1 MNIPQNFNEEVV
13 FSLRSIYKNRGFTQ
27 YKMSKFEE
35 YDLYAKNKDF
45 LISEGV
51 ITFTDTNGKLMA
63 LKPDV
68 TLSII
73 KNLKDEANSVQKL
86 YYNENVYRI
95 SKGSHSFKE
104 IMQVGLECFGDIDN
118 YNISEV
124 ITLAVKS
131 LKTVCENCV
140 LDISNLTVLE
150 NLISSL
156 GIPESE
162 KQNVLKAFEEKN
174 SHDLKKICLSL
185 GIDSDIFTLL
195 TTENGTPEEFLP
207 KVKEALKNKIDITP
221 LNELEEI
228 LSSLDPEIKDVIRID
243 FSVVSDVNYY
253 NGIVFKGFVEGVPAS
268 VLSGGQYNK
277 LMKKMGR
284 KSGAVGFAVYLDML
298 ERLNKTRSDFD
309 VDTVLLYNEETKLNI
324 LNDTVKKL
332 SENGSVTALKQIPQN
347 LKYKTLVTLKNGE
360 VQILE
365 NNA

>member
-1 MNIPQNFNEEVV
+1 MNIAQNFNEEVV
-13 FSLRSIYKNRGFTQ
+13 FSLRSLFQKRGFSQ

-73 KNLKDEANSVQKL
+73 KNIKDTPEIQKL

-95 SKGSHSFKE
+95 SKGTHSFKE
-104 IMQVGLECFGDIDN
+104 IMQVGLECFGDIDD

-124 ITLAVKS
+124 ITLAAQS
-131 LKTVCENCV
+131 LKSISNECV
-140 LDISNLTVLE
+140 LDISNLTLIENIITALSLE
-150 NLISSL
+150 N
-156 GIPESE
+156 E
-162 KQNVLKAFEEKN
+162 KQNILKALSEKN
-174 SHDLKKICLSL
+174 SHEIKKICDNNNADSEILMFLATQTGTADEFIPKLEKKLNGRIDLSPLNQLKKI
-185 GIDSDIFTLL
+185 I
-195 TTENGTPEEFLP
+195 
-207 KVKEALKNKIDITP
+207 
-221 LNELEEI
+221 
-228 LSSLDPEIKDVIRID
+228 SSLNNETKSVINID

-253 NGIVFKGFVEGVPAS
+253 NGIVFKGFVMGVPAS

-284 KSGAVGFAVYLDML
+284 KSGAVGFAVYLDLL
-298 ERLNKTRSDFD
+298 ERLDNKKIEFD
-309 VDTVLLYNEETKLNI
+309 VDCVLLYNNETPLDKLNEK
-324 LNDTVKKL
+324 VREL
-332 SENGSVTALKQIPQN
+332 SLTQSVTVLKTIPQS
-347 LKYKTLVTLKNGE
+347 LRYKTLLTFKNGE
-360 VQILE
+360 VQKVE

>member
-1 MNIPQNFNEEVV
+1 MSIAQNFSDEVV
-13 FSLRSIYKNRGFTQ
+13 FSLRELYQKQGFSQ

-73 KNLKDEANSVQKL
+73 KNLKDEPEEIQKL

-95 SKGSHSFKE
+95 SKGTHSFKE
-104 IMQVGLECFGDIDN
+104 IMQVGLECFGNIDD

-131 LKTVCENCV
+131 LKAVSPDCV
-140 LDISNLTVLE
+140 LDISNLTFIE
-150 NLISSL
+150 NIIDSL
-156 GIPESE
+156 SLPENE
-162 KQNVLKAFEEKN
+162 KANILKALGEKN
-174 SHDLKKICLSL
+174 SHEIKKICESYNADCELL
-185 GIDSDIFTLL
+185 TLL
-195 TTENGTPEEFLP
+195 ATENGTADEFLY
-207 KVKEALKNKIDITP
+207 KIAEKTNSQELKQLKNII
-221 LNELEEI
+221 
-228 LSSLDPEIKDVIRID
+228 SSLDDEIKNVINID

-253 NGIVFKGFVEGVPAS
+253 NGIVFKGFVKGVPAS

-277 LMKKMGR
+277 LMKKMNR
-284 KSGAVGFAVYLDML
+284 KSGAVGFAVYLDLL
-298 ERLNKTRSDFD
+298 ERLNSTRADYD
-309 VDTVLLYNEETKLNI
+309 VDVVLLYNEETQLCDIN
-324 LNDTVKKL
+324 NAVKKL
-332 SENGSVTALKQIPQN
+332 SADNKSVTALKKIPQN
-347 LKYKTLVTLKNGE
+347 LRYKTLMKLENGE
-360 VQILE
+360 VKTVE